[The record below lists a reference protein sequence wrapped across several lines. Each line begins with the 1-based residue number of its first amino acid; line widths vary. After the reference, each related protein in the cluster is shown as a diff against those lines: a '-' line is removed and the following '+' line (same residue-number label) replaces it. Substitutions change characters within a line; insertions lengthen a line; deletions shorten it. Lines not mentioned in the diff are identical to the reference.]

1 MRNYRFSG
9 TLDREDSQVG
19 KAYSKFSRTRHIRYN
34 RSGPYLL
41 TGFLTAQKIGTPNPQ
56 IVQGPTIIEKK
67 RKKKKKY
74 IYIALTVPGSQLLP
88 FIMLVCRPRTNLIF
102 SPANPRT
109 RHLLTWNQAV
119 VMVEGS
125 SISMLSTNMDKG
137 TAV

>member
-19 KAYSKFSRTRHIRYN
+19 KAYSKFSRTQHIRYN

-41 TGFLTAQKIGTPNPQ
+41 TGFLTAQKSGTPNPQ

-67 RKKKKKY
+67 KKKN
-74 IYIALTVPGSQLLP
+74 IHIALSVPGSQLPP
-88 FIMLVCRPRTNLIF
+88 FITLVCRPRTNLIF

-109 RHLLTWNQAV
+109 RHLLKWNQAV

-125 SISMLSTNMDKG
+125 PISMLSTNMDKC